1 MSSSNPEFGT
11 STEKE
16 TGFISGV
23 TFGPKKVTY
32 QVING
37 LAIFEG
43 DIVLGTVEEV
53 RKFTQDVQSAV
64 VITSRL
70 KRWPSGI
77 VPFDIDPNLPE
88 QSRITGGP
96 NDAGT
101 AILTGAIPHWEAN
114 TTIRFIRRTAENAS
128 LFPNFVFFEDLGGCF
143 SPTGMLEGRRSIS
156 LHVDP
161 MDVNQTCSQGNAIHE
176 IGHTV
181 GLFHEQSREKRDDFV
196 KIHKENI
203 IDDKEDEFDQH
214 ISDGDDVGDYDYCSI
229 MHYRNNAWSDP
240 PGNLITIEVLKP
252 ELLNPAF
259 PCNGIIGQRNALSAG
274 DMAAVNQ
281 MYGIRVLPRYG
292 GSLAGFNN
300 LVVGVSA
307 MYNSDDRRH
316 IVVLGTTDGKIHE
329 IFWKSGQVGIEG
341 NEQLP
346 VNFGSGNIVS
356 VSGFYNIHDQF
367 HHAIVGLTNGKIHDI
382 FWKSGQVGIEGN
394 DELPVNL
401 TSGSIVSVSGF
412 YNSDDRR
419 HFVIV
424 GTRGGGVHEIF
435 WKSDTPGIEG
445 HNDLPA
451 VFGFDGIVSVSG
463 YYSSVDQLLNV
474 IVGLR
479 NGWLFDIHWKSGQ
492 AGIFG
497 PSVLTP
503 VPNTNSMIGAAGLF
517 NNHDP
522 RHIVIVGES
531 GRIHELS

>member
-1 MSSSNPEFGT
+1 MH
-11 STEKE
+11 ST
-16 TGFISGV
+16 I
-23 TFGPKKVTY
+23 
-32 QVING
+32 
-37 LAIFEG
+37 LAKSPFKY
-43 DIVLGTVEEV
+43 LSQNYL
-53 RKFTQDVQSAV
+53 TQH
-64 VITSRL
+64 
-70 KRWPSGI
+70 
-77 VPFDIDPNLPE
+77 F
-88 QSRITGGP
+88 
-96 NDAGT
+96 
-101 AILTGAIPHWEAN
+101 
-114 TTIRFIRRTAENAS
+114 
-128 LFPNFVFFEDLGGCF
+128 
-143 SPTGMLEGRRSIS
+143 
-156 LHVDP
+156 
-161 MDVNQTCSQGNAIHE
+161 
-176 IGHTV
+176 
-181 GLFHEQSREKRDDFV
+181 
-196 KIHKENI
+196 
-203 IDDKEDEFDQH
+203 
-214 ISDGDDVGDYDYCSI
+214 
-229 MHYRNNAWSDP
+229 
-240 PGNLITIEVLKP
+240 
-252 ELLNPAF
+252 
-259 PCNGIIGQRNALSAG
+259 CNGAIGQRNALSAG
-274 DMAAVNQ
+274 DIAAVNQ
-281 MYGIRVLPRYG
+281 MYGVRLLPRYG

-300 LVVGVSA
+300 PVVGVSA

-341 NEQLP
+341 NEPLP

-356 VSGFYNIHDQF
+356 VSGFYNIHDKF

-394 DELPVNL
+394 EPLPVSL

-445 HNDLPA
+445 HEPLPVDFGHDNINSVSGFYNSDDRRHYVIVGPRNGRVHEIFWKSDTVGIEGHNDLP
-451 VFGFDGIVSVSG
+451 VQFDSDIVSVSG
-463 YYSSVDQLLNV
+463 YYSTVDKLLNV

-503 VPNTNSMIGAAGLF
+503 VPNTNTMIGGAGLY
-517 NNHDP
+517 NSDDP